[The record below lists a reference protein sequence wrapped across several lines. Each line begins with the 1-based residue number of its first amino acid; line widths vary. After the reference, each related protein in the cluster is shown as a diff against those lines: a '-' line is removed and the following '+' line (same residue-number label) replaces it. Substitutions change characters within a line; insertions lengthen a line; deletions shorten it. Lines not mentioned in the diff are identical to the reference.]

1 MECITVVE
9 IEGRLLL
16 AARMAF
22 RDLQNKGVVFER
34 NILFFQRLDVTYSNY
49 IFAYTITDVET
60 TIACMH
66 MSSFSIRA
74 SDASQATEIKL
85 IL

>member
-66 MSSFSIRA
+66 MSLVSVLLTQVKQRKSN
-74 SDASQATEIKL
+74 
-85 IL
+85 